1 MSSLHLGHLGSCSS
15 KHQRNL
21 HILPVCSRG
30 SCLDSL
36 TVGSHC
42 PVSRSLDNLDSQN
55 IDLPGSGPTLGLVQG
70 SLNHWSVG
78 SRTGSRL
85 VLRDSTSET
94 SGTWAIRSPGAT
106 EWGRSPPAKMD
117 TLLARGRRKCVLGRR
132 RLGRSRW
139 SSGCPPPPAPWG
151 SCCPLAGTGT
161 RKKSAKRRRVDDLMI
176 LHSGN

>member
-1 MSSLHLGHLGSCSS
+1 MGHLGSCSS

-85 VLRDSTSET
+85 VLRDSTLET

-117 TLLARGRRKCVLGRR
+117 TLLARGRRKCVSGRR
-132 RLGRSRW
+132 RLGWSRW
-139 SSGCPPPPAPWG
+139 SSGCPPPTAPWG

-161 RKKSAKRRRVDDLMI
+161 RKTSAMRRRVDDLMV
-176 LHSGN
+176 LQSGNKAQYC